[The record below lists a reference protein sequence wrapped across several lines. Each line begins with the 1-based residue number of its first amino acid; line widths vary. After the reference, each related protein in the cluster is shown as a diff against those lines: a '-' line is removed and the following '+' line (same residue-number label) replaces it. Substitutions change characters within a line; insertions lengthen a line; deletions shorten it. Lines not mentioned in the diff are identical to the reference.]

1 MPKILIVDDEENIR
15 SILSEMLEVNGYAC
29 KTAATPLEAREL
41 LKDEKFELILC
52 DINMPGESGL
62 DFIRD
67 ILPKHPETAA
77 IMITA
82 LDDPMVAEVAL
93 KIGVYDYITKPFE
106 MNNVMIS
113 VANTLRRRQLEIE
126 NKAYQKSLEQK
137 VAERTTALQKSMN
150 KLQQALEGSIR
161 AMALTV
167 EMRDPYTSGH
177 QQRVASIAKAIAKEM
192 GMPKEQIEGILMA
205 GLIHDLGKIAIPAE
219 ILAKPGPITETEF
232 ELIKSHPDVGYEIL
246 KNIEFPWPIAHIV
259 LQHHERIDG
268 SGYPSGL
275 SGNQILMEAKILGV
289 ADVVEAMASHR
300 PYRPALGI
308 DVALQEISKNSG
320 LLYDPDVA
328 DACLTIF
335 RQKGFKLSQI
345 SNDTKKFN

>member
-15 SILSEMLEVNGYAC
+15 SILSEMLEANGYVC
-29 KTAATPLEAREL
+29 RTAATPLEAREL
-41 LKDEKFELILC
+41 LEDEKFELILC

-62 DFIRD
+62 DLIRD

-82 LDDPMVAEVAL
+82 LDDPMVAKVAL

-113 VANTLRRRQLEIE
+113 VANALRRRQLEIE
-126 NKAYQKSLEQK
+126 NRAYQKSLEQK
-137 VAERTTALQKSMN
+137 VAQRTTALQNSMN

-177 QQRVASIAKAIAKEM
+177 QQRVAGIAKAIAKEM
-192 GMPKEQIEGILMA
+192 KLPKEQIEGILMA

-219 ILAKPGPITETEF
+219 ILAKPGPITKTEF

-246 KNIEFPWPIAHIV
+246 KNIEFSWPIAHIV